1 MGDFK
6 YSVVYCESNTTGC
19 KQSRRLPA
27 CVENNFL
34 VQIFEKTTRGE
45 ALLDLMLTSA
55 DDLIKEVKIGCSLG
69 CSDHA
74 VVEFVILRSRGLAK
88 IKVRMLKFRRDD
100 FQLFKE
106 LVEEIHWEAVPA
118 LLWTKK

>member
-1 MGDFK
+1 M
-6 YSVVYCESNTTGC
+6 
-19 KQSRRLPA
+19 
-27 CVENNFL
+27 
-34 VQIFEKTTRGE
+34 
-45 ALLDLMLTSA
+45 
-55 DDLIKEVKIGCSLG
+55 G

-74 VVEFVILRSRGLAK
+74 VVEFVLLRSRGLAK

-106 LVEEIHWEAVPA
+106 LVDEIHWEAVPA